1 MQLTNVQV
9 LNVLQGLNTISQN
22 KLPIRLAWKV
32 TTAIRS
38 LQDFAKA
45 VDEPMKEIRTKHAL
59 KDEAGNFVAAV
70 DENGKDIPDTIQI
83 PNDKIAIVNQEMND
97 LLGATVEVANVE
109 FSLSDFPET
118 LELEPSVLSLLM
130 PVLKDEPTAELA
142 LVK

>member
-38 LQDFAKA
+38 LQEFAKA

-59 KDEAGNFVAAV
+59 KDEAGNFVQAV
-70 DENGKDIPDTIQI
+70 DENGKEIPDTIQI
-83 PNDKIAIVNQEMND
+83 PNDKIAIVNQEMNE
-97 LLGATVEVANVE
+97 LLGATVEVSNVE
-109 FSLSDFPET
+109 FSLSDFPES

-130 PVLKDEPTAELA
+130 PVLKDEPTAELS

>member
-38 LQDFAKA
+38 LQDFAKSL
-45 VDEPMKEIRTKHAL
+45 DEPMQEIRMKYAL
-59 KDEAGNFVAAV
+59 RDETGSLMEAL
-70 DENGKDIPDTIQI
+70 DEKGDKLPNTIQI
-83 PNDKIAIVNQEMND
+83 PNDKIAIVNKEMNE

-118 LELEPSVLSLLM
+118 LELEPSTLNLLA
-130 PVLKDEPTAELA
+130 PIIKDEPAQELK
-142 LVK
+142 LIQ

>member
-38 LQDFAKA
+38 LQEFAKA

-59 KDEAGNFVAAV
+59 KDEAGNFVQAV
-70 DENGKDIPDTIQI
+70 DENGKEIPDTIQI
-83 PNDKIAIVNQEMND
+83 PNDKIAIVNQEMNE
-97 LLGATVEVANVE
+97 LLGATVEVSNVE
-109 FSLSDFPET
+109 FSLSDFPES
-118 LELEPSVLSLLM
+118 LEMEPSVLSLLM
-130 PVLKDEPTAELA
+130 PVLKDEPTAELS